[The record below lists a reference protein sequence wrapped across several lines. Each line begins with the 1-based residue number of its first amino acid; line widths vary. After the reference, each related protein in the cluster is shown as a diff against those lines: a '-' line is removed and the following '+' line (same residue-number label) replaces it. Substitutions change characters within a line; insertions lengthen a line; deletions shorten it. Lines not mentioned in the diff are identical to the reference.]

1 MHARERKIDNLES
14 GWGSFARRHIGPNE
28 VETEEMLGTVG
39 YQNLAALI
47 DATVPKNIRL
57 DRPLNL
63 PEAKSESEA
72 LAELRAISKKNK
84 IAKSFIGAGYSDSI
98 TPPVIQRNILENPAW
113 YTAYTPYQAELAQ
126 GRLEALLNFQT
137 MIVDLSKLD
146 IANASML
153 DEATAA
159 AEAMTLC
166 HAAIADRKT
175 FFVADD
181 CHPETI
187 EVVRTRAKPLG
198 IEVKTDNHARVKLDE
213 SVFGALV
220 QYPATDG
227 AIHDY
232 SEFVKQAHDAGALV
246 VVAAD
251 ILALTLLKPPGEFGA
266 DVAVGNTQPF
276 GVPLGFGGPHAA
288 YFATRD
294 QFKRHM
300 PGRLVGV
307 SHDAEGRPAYRLA
320 LQTREQHIRR
330 DKATSN
336 ICTAQVLLAVIASTY
351 AVYHGPRGLR
361 AIAERVHRLTSR
373 LADGLRA
380 LGCTITHENFFDTVR
395 VEVESSE
402 VILEHAAKADCN
414 LRSLGPRAV
423 GISFDETT
431 TPRDIELLM
440 SIFRGTHVRDFTDD
454 DLGEPPLRIP
464 QFAIRTSHFLT
475 HSIFNTHDTETEM
488 LRYLKKLE
496 SRDLSLTT
504 SMIPLGSCTM
514 KLNAAAEMFPISWP
528 EISKLHPFAPTEQTA
543 GYMEICRQL
552 EKWLAEITGFAAI
565 SLQPNAGSQGEFA
578 GLLAIR
584 DYHASRG
591 EAHRNVCLIPTSA
604 HGTNPASAVMAGFKV
619 VPVACLKDGD
629 IDLADLR
636 AKADEHA
643 RDLAALMVTYPSTHG
658 VFEPTI
664 REICD
669 IVHAHGGQVY
679 MDGANLNAQVGL
691 CRPGDYGADVCH
703 LNLHKTFCIPHGGG
717 GPGVGPIGVTKH
729 LAPYLPREFILD
741 PETGRILFGEGE
753 HGKRPRSGDDSDYSH
768 GGGKG
773 GNVSAAPYGSASI
786 LAITWMYIRMMGANG
801 LKRASEVAIL
811 NANYIAKRLDP
822 CFPVLLKGKRGLV
835 AHECIIDLRQWKN
848 AGIEVED
855 VAKRLMDYGFHA
867 PTVSWPVAGTMMIEP
882 TESEPKHELDRF
894 CDAMI
899 SIHAEMEAIARG
911 KMDREN
917 NMLKKAPHT
926 ARQIASENWDH
937 PYTREQAVFPAAWTR
952 EHKFWPAVGR
962 IDNVYGDRNL
972 FCSCPPVE
980 DLQDG

>member
-1 MHARERKIDNLES
+1 MQMREPIIDID
-14 GWGSFARRHIGPNE
+14 SFARRHIGPNE
-28 VETEEMLGTVG
+28 EEVRAMLHDVG
-39 YQNLAALI
+39 FDNLDALI
-47 DATVPKNIRL
+47 DSTVPKDIRSG
-57 DRPLNL
+57 RQLNL
-63 PEAKSESEA
+63 PEAKSEGEA
-72 LAELRAISKKNK
+72 LAELRVIAQKNK
-84 IAKSFIGAGYSDSI
+84 IARSFIGAGYYDCI
-98 TPPVIQRNILENPAW
+98 TPPVIQRNILENPGW
-113 YTAYTPYQAELAQ
+113 YTAYTPYQAEIAQ
-126 GRLEALLNFQT
+126 GRLEALLNFQQ
-137 MIVDLSKLD
+137 MIIDLTALD

-159 AEAMTLC
+159 AEAMALC
-166 HAAIADRKT
+166 HAVVPDRKT
-175 FFVADD
+175 FFVADN
-181 CHPETI
+181 CHPQTI
-187 EVVRTRAKPLG
+187 AVVQTRAKPLG
-198 IEVKTDNHARVKLDE
+198 IEIKIGDHSRFKFDSTI
-213 SVFGALV
+213 FGALV

-227 AIHDY
+227 AIYDY
-232 SEFVKQAHDAGALV
+232 AEFVRKAHDVGALA

-266 DVAVGNTQPF
+266 DVAVGNTQRF

-294 QFKRHM
+294 EFKRHM

-307 SHDAEGRPAYRLA
+307 SHDAEGRSAYRLA

-336 ICTAQVLLAVIASTY
+336 ICTAEVLLAVIASMY
-351 AVYHGPRGLR
+351 AVYHGPKGLR
-361 AIAERVHRLTSR
+361 AIAERVHRLTGR
-373 LADGLRA
+373 VGDGLRA
-380 LGCTITHENFFDTVR
+380 LGCTVTHENFFDTVR
-395 VEVESSE
+395 IEVESSE
-402 VILEHAAKADCN
+402 VTLEHAAKAGCN
-414 LRSLGPRAV
+414 LRALGPCAV

-431 TPRDIELLM
+431 TPQDIELLM
-440 SIFRGTHVRDFTDD
+440 SIFRGTNVRDFDD
-454 DLGEPPLRIP
+454 DNVGEPPIRIP
-464 QFAIRTSHFLT
+464 QSAIRTSEYLT
-475 HSIFNTHDTETEM
+475 HPIFNTHDTETEM

-514 KLNAAAEMFPISWP
+514 KLNATAEMFPISWP
-528 EISKLHPFAPTEQTA
+528 EISKLHPFAPTGQAA
-543 GYMEICRQL
+543 GYMEIFQQL
-552 EKWLAEITGFAAI
+552 EEWLSEITGFAAV

-584 DYHASRG
+584 EYHASRG
-591 EAHRNVCLIPTSA
+591 ETHRNVCLIPTSA
-604 HGTNPASAVMAGFKV
+604 HGTNPASAIMAGFKV
-619 VPVACLKDGD
+619 VSVACLKDGD

-643 RDLAALMVTYPSTHG
+643 GDLAALMVTYPSTHG

-717 GPGVGPIGVTKH
+717 GPGVGPIGVAKH
-729 LAPYLPREFILD
+729 LAKFLPARFSI
-741 PETGRILFGEGE
+741 
-753 HGKRPRSGDDSDYSH
+753 
-768 GGGKG
+768 
-773 GNVSAAPYGSASI
+773 GNLQSTIDNGVGPVAAAPWGSASI
-786 LAITWMYIRMMGANG
+786 LTITWMYICMMGPAG

-822 CFPVLLKGKRGLV
+822 YFPVLFKGKHGLV
-835 AHECIIDLRQWKN
+835 AHECIVDLRQWRS

-867 PTVSWPVAGTMMIEP
+867 PTVSWPVGGTMMIEP

-899 SIHAEMEAIARG
+899 SIRAEMQAIADG
-911 KMDREN
+911 KQDRQN
-917 NMLKKAPHT
+917 NLLKNAPHT
-926 ARQIASENWDH
+926 ARQIASDKWDR
-937 PYTREQAVFPAAWTR
+937 PYSREQAAFPAPWTR
-952 EHKFWPAVGR
+952 DHKFWPVVAR

-980 DLQDG
+980 EFEKA